1 MPHTMF
7 RSYALASLTAVC
19 LCFGCARKQPAA
31 PPSAAVVDEGA
42 LAADCAMVARVDF
55 AGLGRLGPMM
65 RQAMAPE
72 LARGIALAGLDTN
85 NLQRAV
91 YCRRPKSAGGG
102 FAAAIVGN
110 IPGDIVQR
118 AAARSQAGVADVNG
132 VPVAASAGSWIA
144 RRTTRTGPSE
154 LIIAST
160 RDELARMLFGPVAP
174 YPLDTTVPFFVQISQ
189 SEVQKH
195 LPSASASEGSPATA
209 IRGMTVSVLPGGE
222 VAVIRLVVGDAA
234 LSERLARSYE
244 PIVSTMIARLAP
256 RGGPPPDVSLKPENG
271 DVVARIQLPAGM
283 LDALAAR
290 VGSPRAT
297 LPSGTRPRSPTS
309 SP

>member
-1 MPHTMF
+1 MPDTPF
-7 RSYALASLTAVC
+7 RSHAFASLAAVC
-19 LCFGCARKQPAA
+19 LWFGCVRKPPA
-31 PPSAAVVDEGA
+31 PPPPATVVDEGA
-42 LAADCAMVARVDF
+42 LPADCSMVARVDF

-85 NLQRAV
+85 DLQRAV

-102 FAAAIVGN
+102 FAAAIAGN
-110 IPGDIVQR
+110 IPSDIVQR
-118 AAARSQAGVADVNG
+118 AATRSQAGVAEVNR

-144 RRTTRTGPSE
+144 RRTTRTGVTE

-160 RDELARMLFGPVAP
+160 RDELAPMLSGPVAP
-174 YPLDTTVPFFVQISQ
+174 YLLDTTVPFFVQISQ

-195 LPSASASEGSPATA
+195 LPSASAAEGSPATA
-209 IRGMTVSVLPGGE
+209 IRGMTVSLLPGGE

-244 PIVSTMIARLAP
+244 PVVSMMIARLAP
-256 RGGPPPDVSLKPENG
+256 RSGPSPEVSLKPENG

-290 VGSPRAT
+290 VGSQRAS
-297 LPSGTRPRSPTS
+297 LPSRPGARSLMS